1 MFQAEVR
8 QMTKLRYLTKEGF
21 RNLKVNRLMTVASV
35 TVLFSCLLLV
45 GIAFM
50 MLVNIETFINS
61 VEQENVIMVYA
72 KTDVS
77 TYDYIRMGAQLNSI
91 DYVGNV
97 ESVEKG
103 PAYEKVLSELDD
115 NLKQYLESVDE
126 NPLPDGYKVTVSD
139 MSHFNEVVDEVKKL
153 DNILRVHENSSLAR
167 QLSAIKSA
175 VQYISF
181 GIVILLL
188 IVSLFIISNT
198 IKITMFS
205 RRLEISI
212 MKSVGATNSFIR
224 WPFMVEGII
233 MGVFAGILAT
243 GAVWG
248 LYDLALS
255 QFAYVFTSFGDLQ
268 AVGFLDYAPYL
279 AVSFILIGVFTG
291 VFGSATSIKKY
302 LKERKF
308 VEIED

>member
-1 MFQAEVR
+1 
-8 QMTKLRYLTKEGF
+8 MTKLRYLTKEGF